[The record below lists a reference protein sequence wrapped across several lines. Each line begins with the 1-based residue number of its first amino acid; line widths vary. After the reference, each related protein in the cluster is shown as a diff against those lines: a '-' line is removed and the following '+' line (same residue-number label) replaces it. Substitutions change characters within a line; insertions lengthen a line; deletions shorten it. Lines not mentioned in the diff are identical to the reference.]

1 MDDVES
7 EGRASQRGGDDSD
20 RERSGRLVLLLSLL
34 LLSCFLLFFEIFP
47 SFHFLD
53 AHGRERG
60 GEEGIP
66 LNTKYMEMKK

>member
-1 MDDVES
+1 MTLRVRV
-7 EGRASQRGGDDSD
+7 GPASAVVTIVIVIEAGASFFF
-20 RERSGRLVLLLSLL
+20 SPFFFFLS
-34 LLSCFLLFFEIFP
+34 FLLFFEIFP

>member
-1 MDDVES
+1 MTLRVRV
-7 EGRASQRGGDDSD
+7 GPASAVVTIVIG
-20 RERSGRLVLLLSLL
+20 SGAGASFFFSPFFFFFLS
-34 LLSCFLLFFEIFP
+34 FLLFFEIFP